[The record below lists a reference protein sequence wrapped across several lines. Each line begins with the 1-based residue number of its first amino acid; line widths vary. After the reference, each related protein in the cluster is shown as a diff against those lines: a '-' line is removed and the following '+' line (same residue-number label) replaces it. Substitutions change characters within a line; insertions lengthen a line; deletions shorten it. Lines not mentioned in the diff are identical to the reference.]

1 MLKSCTP
8 VADRQTFYE
17 CGPPKISIIKLAGYL
32 SIPSLSDGRSCWDA
46 KGLRSHS
53 CFLAGVVSYTV
64 RGKVQRAAASE
75 AKASMLALDRG

>member
-46 KGLRSHS
+46 KGLRSHI
-53 CFLAGVVSYTV
+53 CFLAGVEQC
-64 RGKVQRAAASE
+64 RFRAQAAALAGESGVTGKSE
-75 AKASMLALDRG
+75 MIHV